1 MKNNSNKKDMN
12 LNLSSEEIK
21 NIKDLIVV
29 ATNLL
34 DENNK
39 DVEIVVLED
48 YLKKLK
54 TPEVLELSKEIKE
67 KLKEADKYDL
77 EGLSNMRIQAL
88 EIVEELRIKRA
99 DKQVSDIP

>member
-39 DVEIVVLED
+39 DVEIDVLED
-48 YLKKLK
+48 YLKKL
-54 TPEVLELSKEIKE
+54 EV
-67 KLKEADKYDL
+67 DKD
-77 EGLSNMRIQAL
+77 ETNAL
-88 EIVEELRIKRA
+88 
-99 DKQVSDIP
+99 